1 MTTIL
6 EQNQP
11 AQECLNIDAT
21 ILRKMR
27 QYDKQLEYIKA
38 YNKTNAKAQNER
50 AKKYHAKVK
59 DTEEWKRKKQEYYI
73 NVLKPKRQEEQKI
86 KREAK
91 EEAKKKKLQSVKE
104 EKEEKIDMN
113 DRCSGCGRHDDF
125 CRCGD
130 FDDGEERE

>member
-1 MTTIL
+1 MT
-6 EQNQP
+6 EVMN
-11 AQECLNIDAT
+11 NVNMMDAN
-21 ILRKMR
+21 ILRKLH
-27 QYDKQLEYIKA
+27 QYDKKLDYIKA

-50 AKKYHAKVK
+50 AKKYHAKMK

-91 EEAKKKKLQSVKE
+91 EEAKKKKLQSIKE